1 MVMLSRSPGGSV
13 VALKSEGWKWTLSV
27 VTEKMESSVSASLI
41 NSVVS
46 WAGMQRGRCL
56 NSSVA
61 GSNFTRLEAPAVA
74 GGAEG
79 GASGTSEPE
88 EKKAVITVTRSDD
101 QGGKGEPPLPRRPCP
116 GIAP

>member
-1 MVMLSRSPGGSV
+1 M
-13 VALKSEGWKWTLSV
+13 
-27 VTEKMESSVSASLI
+27 
-41 NSVVS
+41 
-46 WAGMQRGRCL
+46 

-79 GASGTSEPE
+79 GESGTSEPE

-116 GIAP
+116 GIAPLRGKWLLAKDRESLAKADAHSAGVERLVH